1 MPAGQNHF
9 APELNVKEVIELL
22 ENATS
27 FYSHGSQNSCGVAVL
42 IRNGFNCT
50 VKKTIIDPS
59 GRFIVLKV
67 DIEDKV

>member
-1 MPAGQNHF
+1 M
-9 APELNVKEVIELL
+9 
-22 ENATS
+22 
-27 FYSHGSQNSCGVAVL
+27 L

-67 DIEDKV
+67 DIEDKVYVLVNIYAPNKDKVTCKSAQCPAI